1 MSKIFRLGLFAG
13 LLGVLFVSTGC
24 ATKNSTKSRI
34 NALEAQVGVLT
45 DEVTKLDQEL
55 QQARGGQTQ
64 TAASSYTGG
73 RATSATAVYKTPS
86 GFELPSADIQKALK
100 GAGYYQGTVDGKIGA
115 ATKNAVKAFQ
125 KDHGLGPDGV
135 VGQRTWEKLKVY
147 LTSSTN

>member
-1 MSKIFRLGLFAG
+1 MNKIFRLGLFAG
-13 LLGVLFVSTGC
+13 LMGVLFVSTGC

-45 DEVTKLDQEL
+45 DEVTKLDQQL
-55 QQARGGQTQ
+55 QQARGGQAQAT
-64 TAASSYTGG
+64 SSYTGG
-73 RATSATAVYKTPS
+73 RSTSATAIYKTPS

-100 GAGYYQGTVDGKIGA
+100 GAGYYQGTVDGKIGT

-147 LTSSTN
+147 LTSSAS